1 MKKIFMIAVMALA
14 TLTVSAQDK
23 PFAVGINAS
32 YGLNKDYKNF
42 GVGAKF
48 QYSFVESFRAEASGN
63 YFFKK
68 DYMKMWDANVNL
80 HYLIPIGESLKVYP
94 FVGVT
99 VLGAKVDASGA
110 GLGNFSGSLT
120 DYLHSLGYSDSQ
132 INDMKTYAAAEYAQL
147 EAAYNNAKGSIA
159 DSSSETKFGFNA
171 GVGIEYYLSESFKIN
186 FEAKYQYVKNY
197 DRPVLSI
204 GAAYCF

>member
-48 QYSFVESFRAEASGN
+48 QYEFVENFRAEASGN

-99 VLGAKVDASGA
+99 VLGAKVDMGDAIGSAYDDAKAAFISA
-110 GLGNFSGSLT
+110 GGS
-120 DYLHSLGYSDSQ
+120 
-132 INDMKTYAAAEYAQL
+132 AADFDAYWPTIKQQA
-147 EAAYNNAKGSIA
+147 EAAYRNGGGST
-159 DSSSETKFGFNA
+159 SETKFGFNA
-171 GVGIEYYLSESFKIN
+171 GAGIEYYLSESFKIN